1 MTFVNSNSDKPDFYI
16 IAVFKDNIAFI
27 KLEKNVLVE
36 VLSVIFIFQPDKAL
50 TENIV
55 TSEALSNDKTSII
68 TAKSEISATMESE
81 DETSFTYSVAESTQV
96 IQNTKK
102 SSEASETDST
112 ENKSPDSPDFFICC
126 NNILL

>member
-112 ENKSPDSPDFFICC
+112 ENNFKSG
-126 NNILL
+126 